1 MWCSIDPDEVR
12 ECAFCCARQS
22 KVIIEQGQRLVS
34 RVEAIQR
41 NPLLN
46 SGNGS
51 YSCESITQIHKVKPA
66 NDKMNSQKN
75 LLPIWGIKA
84 CGTALLL

>member
-1 MWCSIDPDEVR
+1 M
-12 ECAFCCARQS
+12 
-22 KVIIEQGQRLVS
+22 VS
-34 RVEAIQR
+34 RVEAVQR

-75 LLPIWGIKA
+75 LLQIWGIKA
-84 CGTALLL
+84 CGSALLFQSIKTISYFRCLKVKK